1 MIRKLVTLFL
11 LLGLYVLLSVFA
23 LELGLRLFAKVPPTA
38 APGFFW
44 RTPDPLTGWSLQPNT
59 SGRWYNAMYE
69 FDVEV
74 HVNELGLRA
83 PDSVG
88 YAKSPDVYRI
98 LVLGDS
104 FVEAVQVSFEQT
116 FGQQLAEL
124 LNDAGASIQ
133 EDVRRIEVINV
144 GTGGWGNDQQLLWLR
159 HEGHKYSPD
168 LVILAFF
175 PANDYMNN
183 YMPLEFANQQAIR
196 KPWFEW
202 AEGQLLLHDFP
213 FDPEKTEPGRQRM
226 RELAAPGFA
235 VSTAETTVNPG
246 ALQGL
251 GEWLH
256 QSSAL
261 HRYLDPRLRA
271 ASPNFASWLAT
282 TGLIEAGR
290 ETADRAQG
298 SEYIPV
304 AYGIYADPLPSPW
317 PEALVTTRALLDEFK
332 QETSQLGIPLR
343 GLLIPAAEELLPGM
357 WAQLLNTYPAMR
369 MQTWSIAQPAEQTK
383 ALFADAGIPLLDLA
397 PMFRQQLADG
407 NALFLYEDRHFTP
420 AGHTVAA
427 YHLALW
433 LVQDPTAALFSA
445 SAVPNVL
452 PVAWGH
458 LVWRGVG
465 WTVLALLGISLVWSV
480 YRNGPLNW
488 WRNTGLML
496 GTAGELLLF
505 FVRRQNFVLLPLVI
519 ILLLFGGLLV
529 VAQASVVGPFIYTL
543 F

>member
-1 MIRKLVTLFL
+1 MSRKLMALFL
-11 LLGLYVLLSVFA
+11 LLGLYTLLSVFV
-23 LELGLRLFAKVPPTA
+23 LELGLRLFAKVPPAA

-44 RTPDPLTGWSLQPNT
+44 RAPDPLTGWSLQPNT

-74 HVNELGLRA
+74 HVNELGIRA
-83 PDSVG
+83 PDSVS
-88 YAKSPDVYRI
+88 YTKSPDVYRI

-104 FVEAVQVSFEQT
+104 FVEAVQVSYEQT

-124 LNDAGASIQ
+124 LNNAGASIQ

-144 GTGGWGNDQQLLWLR
+144 GTGSWGNDQQLLWLR
-159 HEGHKYSPD
+159 HEGYKYSPD

-183 YMPLEFANQQAIR
+183 YMPLEFTNQQAIR

-213 FDPEKTEPGRQRM
+213 FDPEKTEPGRR
-226 RELAAPGFA
+226 RLGALAASEPT
-235 VSTAETTVNPG
+235 VSTAETVSPG
-246 ALQGL
+246 ALQWL
-251 GEWLH
+251 GAWLH
-256 QSSAL
+256 QYSAL

-271 ASPNFASWLAT
+271 ASPGFASWLAT

-290 ETADRAQG
+290 ETADQAQG
-298 SEYIPV
+298 EAYIPV
-304 AYGIYADPLPSPW
+304 AYGIYANPLSSPW
-317 PEALVTTRALLDEFK
+317 PEALVMTRALLDEFK
-332 QETSQLGIPLR
+332 KETRQLGIPLR
-343 GLLIPAAEELLPGM
+343 GLLIPAAEELVPGM
-357 WAQLLNTYPAMR
+357 WEQILKSYPAM
-369 MQTWSIAQPAEQTK
+369 QAQSWSIAQPAEQTK

-397 PMFRQQLADG
+397 PIFRQQLAEG
-407 NALFLYEDRHFTP
+407 NTLFLHEDRHFTP

-427 YHLALW
+427 YQLARW
-433 LVQDPTAALFSA
+433 LTQDPTAALFSA
-445 SAVPNVL
+445 PAVPNTL

-458 LVWRGVG
+458 LVWRGLG
-465 WTVLALLGISLVWSV
+465 WTLLALLGISVVWSI
-480 YRNGPLNW
+480 YRSGPLGW
-488 WRNTGLML
+488 LRNTGLMF
-496 GTAGELLLF
+496 GTAGELLVF
-505 FVRRQNFVLLPLVI
+505 FVRRQNFVLLPLVV
-519 ILLLFGGLLV
+519 ILLIFGGLLV

>member
-1 MIRKLVTLFL
+1 M
-11 LLGLYVLLSVFA
+11 
-23 LELGLRLFAKVPPTA
+23 
-38 APGFFW
+38 
-44 RTPDPLTGWSLQPNT
+44 
-59 SGRWYNAMYE
+59 
-69 FDVEV
+69 
-74 HVNELGLRA
+74 
-83 PDSVG
+83 
-88 YAKSPDVYRI
+88 
-98 LVLGDS
+98 
-104 FVEAVQVSFEQT
+104 
-116 FGQQLAEL
+116 
-124 LNDAGASIQ
+124 
-133 EDVRRIEVINV
+133 

-226 RELAAPGFA
+226 RELAAPGLA

-427 YHLALW
+427 YHLARW